1 MSIIIPAN
9 TLAAAGGFSVDNS
22 CRFNSGDSAYMTKE
36 MDTPTD
42 ADKYTFSF
50 WVKRSKLAAQQS
62 IFRST
67 NGNAANDSHVTFQA
81 DDTLRFEEY
90 GGSASVG
97 KLQTDQKFR
106 DTNAWYHI
114 VLVYDS
120 GNGTAGNRMRMY
132 VNGTEVTSF
141 GTDNNPSQNAD
152 SFFNKDGEVLSLGRT
167 QYSGGGNYFSGYLAE
182 VVMCDGQ
189 ALAADS
195 FGEFDEDSGI
205 WKPIDVSGL
214 TFGTNGFYLDFE
226 ASGNLGNDV
235 NGGTDFGESGLA
247 AADQSLDTCTNNQ
260 CVLNGILLP
269 NSQPATFSQGN
280 TAIVQNGNWRSYAG
294 TFGLTSGK
302 WYFEADGSGTAG
314 TVLYGIASLEAIN
327 LQDKTASNLNYTIGL
342 NQPAYAY
349 HGSSGGMYHSTSSS
363 NAQGQ
368 GGGSWGAAFN
378 SSNLISVYI
387 DLDNNKLYTAKD
399 NTMNVSGTGYDIEA
413 GFTYFPVV
421 VAYGV
426 TTALN
431 FGNGEFNGTAVS
443 SAVADAN
450 GFGAF
455 EYDPSRG
462 GGSDF
467 DGAAKDFLCINS
479 KNLSTVNS

>member
-1 MSIIIPAN
+1 MLIIPAN
-9 TLAAAGGFSVDNS
+9 SASASGGFNVANS
-22 CRFNSGDSAYMTKE
+22 CRFNDGDSASMSRDQSANNAGTNTKGNLSVWLKMSAAGTE
-36 MDTPTD
+36 QVIYTRETNTSNYFKVWFEN
-42 ADKYTFSF
+42 DKLLIQTVTSGS
-50 WVKRSKLAAQQS
+50 VAMKKE
-62 IFRST
+62 T
-67 NGNAANDSHVTFQA
+67 NRV
-81 DDTLRFEEY
+81 
-90 GGSASVG
+90 
-97 KLQTDQKFR
+97 FR
-106 DTNAWYHI
+106 DPSAWYNI
-114 VLVYDS
+114 VVILDS
-120 GNGTAGNRMRMY
+120 TDGTAGDRQQIWI
-132 VNGTEVTSF
+132 NGVRETSF
-141 GTDNNPSQNAD
+141 ASSTNIGSSSSFQINTGTGTDYIARRGS
-152 SFFNKDGEVLSLGRT
+152 
-167 QYSGGGNYFSGYLAE
+167 GNYYDGYMAE
-182 VVMCDGQ
+182 LVWIDGTDY
-189 ALAADS
+189 AATL

-214 TFGTNGFYLDFE
+214 TFGTNGFYLDFKDSS
-226 ASGNLGNDV
+226 AFGNDV
-235 NGGTDFGESGLA
+235 SGNNNDFTVVGLA
-247 AADQSLDTCTNNQ
+247 AADQSVDTCTNNQ
-260 CVLNGILLP
+260 CVLNSILLP

-280 TAIVQNGNWRSYAG
+280 TQIAQNGNWRSYAG

-314 TVLYGIASLEAIN
+314 TVLYGIASLEAIQ
-327 LQDKTASNLNYTIGL
+327 LQNSGSSNLNYTIGL
-342 NQPAYAY
+342 NKPAYAY
-349 HGSSGGMYHSTSSS
+349 HGSSGGMYHSTSSA

-421 VAYGV
+421 IGYAV

-431 FGNGEFNGTAVS
+431 FGNGDFNGTAVS

-450 GFGAF
+450 GFGKF
-455 EYDPSRG
+455 EFDPSRG